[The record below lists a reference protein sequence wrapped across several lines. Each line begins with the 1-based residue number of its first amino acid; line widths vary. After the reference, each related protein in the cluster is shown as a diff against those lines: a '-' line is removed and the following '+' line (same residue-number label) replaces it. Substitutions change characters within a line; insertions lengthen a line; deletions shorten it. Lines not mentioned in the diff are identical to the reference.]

1 MIDTDELTCL
11 QLVEL
16 VTEYLEGA
24 LPATDHARFEAHLA
38 DCDGCPTYVEQMRQ
52 TIVAL
57 GALSNHE
64 LPAPTKAALLR
75 AFREQRQGDPPPL

>member
-1 MIDTDELTCL
+1 MIDTDELTCQ

-24 LPATDHARFEAHLA
+24 LPPSERGRFEAHLA

-52 TIVAL
+52 TIIAL
-57 GALSNHE
+57 GALADHD

-75 AFREQRQGDPPPL
+75 AFRVQRRGDPPPV